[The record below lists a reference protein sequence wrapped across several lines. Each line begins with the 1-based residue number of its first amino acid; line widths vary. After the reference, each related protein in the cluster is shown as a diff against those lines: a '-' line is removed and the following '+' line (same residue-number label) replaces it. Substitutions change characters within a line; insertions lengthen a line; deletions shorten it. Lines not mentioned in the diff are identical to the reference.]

1 MYDNQLFYLTTLTNL
16 YIMTNLKKIFRHSGP
31 IKGWERAMGA
41 AALGPRLRGPR
52 FAGSG
57 QNCFMQLVE
66 SKCNSRNK

>member
-16 YIMTNLKKIFRHSGP
+16 YIMTNLKKYSG
-31 IKGWERAMGA
+31 IRALLRAGA
-41 AALGPRLRGPR
+41 GATALGGPQ

-66 SKCNSRNK
+66 SKMQQQK